1 LSELES
7 TRVGAQMVLEGV
19 QVARSRSDLVRI
31 TPVDAAVRKSARR
44 SAARWRSRVLA
55 ATGSTELHR
64 WRREGL
70 ALWRTAFDGAYR
82 ASDDSGAV
90 GRSAGETGPDGLP
103 GAPEAGRAGSGPVEA
118 AGPAASA
125 GGGVVPAR
133 FGPSLWAPPVP
144 AVVGRL
150 LAALED
156 ALVRDAVML
165 GFTGD
170 ADRAADL
177 LVAGDAAG
185 VGDALR
191 VIIDPV
197 HGRRPDERRTA
208 AARAVLEHLVA
219 HVGREGHAPA
229 LTLLAVLAWWEG
241 HGARAGVLTDLALDA
256 DPDHRLAVLLDQ
268 ALRTGMPPGWARA
281 ASA

>member
-1 LSELES
+1 
-7 TRVGAQMVLEGV
+7 MVLEGV

-31 TPVDAAVRKSARR
+31 APVDATVRKSARR
-44 SAARWRSRVLA
+44 SAARWRARGLA
-55 ATGSTELHR
+55 ATGSAELHR

-70 ALWRTAFDGAYR
+70 ALWRAAFESAARAADDDGA
-82 ASDDSGAV
+82 
-90 GRSAGETGPDGLP
+90 
-103 GAPEAGRAGSGPVEA
+103 
-118 AGPAASA
+118 
-125 GGGVVPAR
+125 VPAR
-133 FGPSLWAPPVP
+133 FGPSIWVPPVP
-144 AVVGRL
+144 ASVGRL

-165 GFTGD
+165 GFAPG
-170 ADRAADL
+170 ADQVADL

-197 HGRRPDERRTA
+197 HGRQPDQRRTA

-241 HGARAGVLTDLALDA
+241 DGARAGVLTDLALAA

-268 ALRTGMPPGWARA
+268 ALRSGMPPGWVRA
-281 ASA
+281 ANA